1 MNLNQSI
8 SIIFSQE
15 NRSIITH
22 FIDIYVLLHLTNFLT
37 NLLTVNSVFFN
48 RLKNFTLTL
57 IPILICYTV
66 CLNIFY
72 S

>member
-37 NLLTVNSVFFN
+37 NLLTVNSVFF
-48 RLKNFTLTL
+48 
-57 IPILICYTV
+57 
-66 CLNIFY
+66 
-72 S
+72 